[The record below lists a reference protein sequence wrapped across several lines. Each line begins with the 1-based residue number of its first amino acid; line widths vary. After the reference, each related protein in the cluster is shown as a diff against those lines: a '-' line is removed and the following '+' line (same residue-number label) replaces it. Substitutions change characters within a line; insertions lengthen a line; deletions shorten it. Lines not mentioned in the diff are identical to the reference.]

1 MAEVV
6 SDIIIS
12 PAKVYYAP
20 TGTAVPADSVAADT
34 AWGGAWVYV
43 GFTKTP
49 LSMKYEYEKFEIE
62 VEQSFAPV
70 DRIKKSETLTLETV
84 LAELNLTNLNLVV
97 DGTVTA
103 TAAGAGQVG
112 KEELDAG
119 GVSTLTKR
127 AWGFEGKYVDEDG
140 ATFPIRL
147 FIWKGT
153 ASMNGDL
160 EFGKDDYAGISLQ
173 IEALADRTKSL
184 GQQLFKMQ
192 KVLEPAT

>member
-1 MAEVV
+1 M
-6 SDIIIS
+6 
-12 PAKVYYAP
+12 
-20 TGTAVPADSVAADT
+20 
-34 AWGGAWVYV
+34 
-43 GFTKTP
+43 
-49 LSMKYEYEKFEIE
+49 
-62 VEQSFAPV
+62 
-70 DRIKKSETLTLETV
+70 
-84 LAELNLTNLNLVV
+84 
-97 DGTVTA
+97 
-103 TAAGAGQVG
+103 G

>member
-12 PAKVYYAP
+12 PAKVYYGP
-20 TGTAVPADSVAADT
+20 VGETPPADSVAADT
-34 AWGGAWVYV
+34 AWGGNWVYC

-49 LSMKYEYEKFEIE
+49 LSMKYEYDEYEIE
-62 VEQSFAPV
+62 VEQSFVPV
-70 DRIKKSETLTLETV
+70 DRIKQSETLTLETV
-84 LAELNLTNLNLVV
+84 LAELSLTNLSLATG
-97 DGTVTA
+97 GTVTP
-103 TAAGAGQVG
+103 TAAGVGQVG
-112 KEELDAG
+112 KEELVVG

-140 ATFPIRL
+140 MTFPIRL

-153 ASMNGDL
+153 GSMGGAL
-160 EFGKDDYAGISLQ
+160 EFGKKDYAGISLS
-173 IEALADRTKSL
+173 IKGLADRSKAL

-192 KVLEPAT
+192 KVLEPAA